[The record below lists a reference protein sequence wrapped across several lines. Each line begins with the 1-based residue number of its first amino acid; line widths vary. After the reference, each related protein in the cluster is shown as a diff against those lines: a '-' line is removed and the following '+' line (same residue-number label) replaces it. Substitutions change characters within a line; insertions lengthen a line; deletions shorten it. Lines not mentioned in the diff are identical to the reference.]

1 MAVTKSQRHILIEN
15 IQTAPKKAS
24 TAFAVGMWVEYDGSG
39 YIKPLAAGSNPV
51 LGLCLEVIASTDTDY
66 ASTKDISYD
75 GIVDGT
81 DRWLMPVTNGTATA
95 AMVGLPF
102 NVYTDSY
109 GLDVSGAGVQF
120 EVTRFISATLVEVRA
135 LLTS

>member
-24 TAFAVGMWVEYDGSG
+24 TAFAIGMWIEYDGSG
-39 YIKPLAAGSNPV
+39 FVKPLAAGANPV
-51 LGLCLEVIASTDTDY
+51 LGLCQEVILSTDTDY
-66 ASTKDISYD
+66 TSTRDISYD

-81 DRWLMPVTNGTATA
+81 DRWLMPVTNGTALST
-95 AMVGLPF
+95 MVGLPF

-109 GLDVSGAGVQF
+109 GLDVSAGGVQF